1 MVAVA
6 NRRRSML
13 LVGMFELWGVYY
25 RVMRSDKGETD
36 SDSDCKSDR
45 GSQGGPNGV
54 TGELNIISQCE
65 QL

>member
-1 MVAVA
+1 
-6 NRRRSML
+6 ML